1 MKYSIIFLSV
11 IILLCNSC
19 NRSKK
24 GNSSIRDPNPD
35 FEDSQLVTQSKAQLD
50 ESLWLIKNHRIGV
63 IMTSSKID
71 SSILKISEYFEV
83 SFDSIDLTDS
93 GYGDGIEYFFN
104 VNLHGNLMF
113 RIHPDSSLQ
122 RIQTIEVVSNAFST
136 DKGFKI
142 GSHYGELRGLYQI
155 ISSSFNYNDG
165 LFVYAKDFDGT
176 FRLHTEELDTYQ
188 IDSIPKNIAVDRII
202 IY

>member
-1 MKYSIIFLSV
+1 MRYK
-11 IILLCNSC
+11 IILLSIIILFCNSC
-19 NRSKK
+19 NRSKQ
-24 GNSSIRDPNPD
+24 GNSSIRDSNTD
-35 FEDSQLVTQSKAQLD
+35 FEDSQMVTQPKAQFD

-71 SSILKISEYFEV
+71 SSILKIREYFEV

-93 GYGDGIEYFFN
+93 GYGDGLEYFYN

-122 RIQTIEVVSNAFST
+122 RIQTIEVVSSVFST
-136 DKGFKI
+136 DKGVKI
-142 GSHYGELRGLYQI
+142 GSHYGELRSLYQI

-176 FRLHTEELDTYQ
+176 FRLHTDELDTYQ
-188 IDSIPKNIAVDRII
+188 IDSIPQNIAVDRIV